1 MIKGDLAY
9 GVDLFG
15 LAVMDLVWCHEIDA
29 GMVVILIV
37 PVEEVAAEGSGSM
50 QPKRFGNC
58 GWYFRVLK

>member
-1 MIKGDLAY
+1 ME
-9 GVDLFG
+9 
-15 LAVMDLVWCHEIDA
+15 LAVHEIDA